1 MLAKLFQNP
10 KPRVS
15 SVYCHELTL
24 TEAKSDLLMNS
35 NSAAA
40 ETVVAR
46 FPAPTAL
53 GNSKQEI
60 ASSPIRVALESL

>member
-1 MLAKLFQNP
+1 MNP
-10 KPRVS
+10 
-15 SVYCHELTL
+15 
-24 TEAKSDLLMNS
+24 

-53 GNSKQEI
+53 GNPKQKI
-60 ASSPIRVALESL
+60 ASSPIRVAPKKLAYTAETIH

>member
-15 SVYCHELTL
+15 SVYCHEPTL

-40 ETVVAR
+40 EMVAR

-53 GNSKQEI
+53 GNPKQEI